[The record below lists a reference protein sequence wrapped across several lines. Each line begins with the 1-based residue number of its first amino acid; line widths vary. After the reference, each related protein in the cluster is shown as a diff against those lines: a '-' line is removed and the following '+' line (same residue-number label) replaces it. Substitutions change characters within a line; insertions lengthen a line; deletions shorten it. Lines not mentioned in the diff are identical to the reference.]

1 MRRILLIWPV
11 SCEGSRALIKNIYGV
26 SVEDVNK
33 KDAGKLAAE
42 LVENMRRED
51 YDESILFGID
61 PLQNVRFSIEASE
74 VVYTLMAG
82 ETLLGVFGLGESS
95 APVIWFL
102 GTEAVKKHPKAL
114 VAIGY
119 SFIEDM
125 VKEHGY
131 VVNYISLANR
141 PAIRYIKGVR
151 HVGLICETKEDG
163 IGMYFK
169 IRRGTCAESQG

>member
-1 MRRILLIWPV
+1 M
-11 SCEGSRALIKNIYGV
+11 IKDIYGV
-26 SVEDVNK
+26 SVADVNP
-33 KDAGKLAAE
+33 KDAERLAAE

-51 YDESILFGID
+51 YDESILFGIE
-61 PLQNVRFSIEASE
+61 PIRNVRISIEASD

-82 ETLLGVFGLGESS
+82 KTLLGVFGLGESFE
-95 APVIWFL
+95 PVIWFL

-119 SFIEDM
+119 RFIEDM
-125 VKEHGY
+125 VDEYGY

-151 HVGLICETKEDG
+151 HVGLVCETKEDG
-163 IGMYFK
+163 VGMYFK
-169 IRRGTCAESQG
+169 IRRETCAESQG

>member
-1 MRRILLIWPV
+1 M
-11 SCEGSRALIKNIYGV
+11 IKDIYGV
-26 SVEDVNK
+26 SVADVNP
-33 KDAGKLAAE
+33 KDAERLAAE

-51 YDESILFGID
+51 YDESILFGIE
-61 PLQNVRFSIEASE
+61 PIRNVRISIETSDVAYE
-74 VVYTLMAG
+74 LLAEDV
-82 ETLLGVFGLGESS
+82 LLGVFGLGESFE
-95 APVIWFL
+95 PVIWFL

-125 VKEHGY
+125 VDEYGY

-151 HVGLICETKEDG
+151 HVGLVCETKEDG
-163 IGMYFK
+163 VGMYFK
-169 IRRGTCAESQG
+169 IRRETCAESQG

>member
-1 MRRILLIWPV
+1 M
-11 SCEGSRALIKNIYGV
+11 YGTSIV
-26 SVEDVNK
+26 DVDR

-42 LVENMRRED
+42 LVKNMRRED
-51 YDESILFGID
+51 YDESILFGIE
-61 PLQNVRFSIEASE
+61 PSRNVQSSIEASE
-74 VVYTLMAG
+74 VVYAFMAG
-82 ETLLGVFGLGESS
+82 KTLLGVFGLGESF

-125 VKEHGY
+125 VKEYGC

-169 IRRGTCAESQG
+169 IRRGTCAELQE

>member
-1 MRRILLIWPV
+1 M
-11 SCEGSRALIKNIYGV
+11 IKNIYGV
-26 SVEDVNK
+26 SVEDVNR
-33 KDAGKLAAE
+33 KDAEKLAAE
-42 LVENMRRED
+42 LVANMRRED
-51 YDESILFGID
+51 YDESILFGIE
-61 PLQNVRFSIEASE
+61 PMRNVRFSIEASE
-74 VVYTLMAG
+74 VVYALMAG
-82 ETLLGVFGLGESS
+82 KTLLGVFGLGESS

-131 VVNYISLANR
+131 VVNYISLANH

-151 HVGLICETKEDG
+151 HIGLACETKEDG